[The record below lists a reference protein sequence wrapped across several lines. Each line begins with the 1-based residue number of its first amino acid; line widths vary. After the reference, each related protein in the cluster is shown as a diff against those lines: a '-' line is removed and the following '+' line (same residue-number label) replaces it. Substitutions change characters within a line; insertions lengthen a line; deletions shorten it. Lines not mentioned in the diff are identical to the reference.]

1 MPLAW
6 NPELTLMNYLKISAM
21 KRITRNL
28 IIAASFITSFVL
40 SGCTEEKP
48 AALPESD
55 EEVTW
60 RITASLDDSEP
71 ATRLDYFESG
81 KALKAY
87 WSSEDQIVAN
97 AQPSSSYYVYTFSL
111 KEGEGTSTGVF
122 ECTSSTSN
130 YLPENL
136 ITNAWTIYFPGSKI
150 RCEKDY
156 LDFSYTNQV
165 QKGNGSLEHL
175 QDYHTIRLMCTDVT
189 DEPECVFDNRFID
202 FSGDGHTESSCMKF
216 NLSGLPSIIPTEVA
230 LEYSAPAGGYSSCFY
245 LYNVI
250 NEFWG
255 STQPNYSTSNKISIR
270 LEDFEPCS
278 EATVY
283 MMMSNRPVYLQAGGT
298 LTIHV
303 KSKEGKLY
311 SCSKTLKSDTILEGG
326 RLHKISGSSWTESV
340 VENIDGFD
348 NPEEGIVV
356 LQEAT
361 KGDGTDIIIM
371 GDGFDKTHFGS
382 AGDYDEIM
390 RKAYSDFFS
399 VEPYTSLKEYFNVYY
414 INAVSSEDH
423 DAEPLLNGA
432 TQGDASTIFSTQFT
446 PNTTSITGDDNATR
460 TYAAQAIRKKGGK
473 NGSECTDEDE
483 ISSRVNS
490 SLIMVMVNVKCHAG
504 TCSISYNFA
513 TDYCAVSSVAYTALS
528 TSEEMRRWTL
538 IHEAGGHGF
547 GKLSDEYGDNF
558 ITSFSTTE
566 WNYLIKQHNG
576 GIYRNINEHW
586 TADEKADGWTNDF
599 RDTYTD
605 ESNVY
610 WSDLLDASYGY
621 RTSEGLGIYRGGNTY
636 SNLFCRPTNNSVM
649 RNQFDTDGHYFN
661 AISRWAIWYR
671 LMRLT
676 NSIDAQ
682 SFKESLNDFIAFDK
696 KLTIEKNSAL
706 TKSCDTEGLLPLAT
720 PVLIYEE

>member
-1 MPLAW
+1 
-6 NPELTLMNYLKISAM
+6 M

-48 AALPESD
+48 AALPESN

-60 RITASLDDSEP
+60 RITASLEDSEP

-122 ECTSSTSN
+122 ECTSKTSD

-175 QDYHTIRLMCTDVT
+175 QDYHTIRLMCTDGT
-189 DEPECVFDNRFID
+189 DATECVFDNAFID

-216 NLSGLPSIIPTEVA
+216 NLSGLPSITPTEVA

-311 SCSKTLKSDTILEGG
+311 SCSKTLKSGAILEGG

-382 AGDYDEIM
+382 AGNYDEIM
-390 RKAYSDFFS
+390 RKAYNDFFS

-414 INAVSSEDH
+414 INAVSAEDH
-423 DAEPLLNGA
+423 DAKPLLNGA

-528 TSEEMRRWTL
+528 TSDEMRRWTL

-558 ITSFSTTE
+558 ITRFSTTE
-566 WNYLIKQHNG
+566 WDYLIRQHNS

-586 TADEKADGWTNDF
+586 TADEKADGWNNDF

-676 NSIDAQ
+676 NSTTAQ
-682 SFKESLNDFIAFDK
+682 SFKESLDDFIAFDK

-706 TKSCDTEGLLPLAT
+706 TKSCDAEGLLPLAT

>member
-1 MPLAW
+1 
-6 NPELTLMNYLKISAM
+6 M

-40 SGCTEEKP
+40 SGCTEERP

-97 AQPSSSYYVYTFSL
+97 AQPSSSYCVYTFSL
-111 KEGEGTSTGVF
+111 IEGEGTSTGVF
-122 ECTSSTSN
+122 ECTSRT
-130 YLPENL
+130 YDYPPENL

-175 QDYHTIRLMCTDVT
+175 QDYHTIRLMCTDGT
-189 DEPECVFDNRFID
+189 DATECVFDNAFID

-216 NLSGLPSIIPTEVA
+216 NLSGLPSITPTEVA

-311 SCSKTLKSDTILEGG
+311 SCSKTLKSDAILEGG

-390 RKAYSDFFS
+390 RKAYNDFFS

-423 DAEPLLNGA
+423 DAKPLQNGA

-490 SLIMVMVNVKCHAG
+490 SLIMVMVNVECHAG

-558 ITSFSTTE
+558 ITRFSTTE
-566 WNYLIKQHNG
+566 WDYLIRQHNS

-586 TADEKADGWTNDF
+586 TADEKKDGWDNDF

-621 RTSEGLGIYRGGNTY
+621 TDSEGLGIYRGGNTY
-636 SNLFCRPTNNSVM
+636 SNLFCRPTENSVM
-649 RNQFDTDGHYFN
+649 RNQFVTDGHYFN

-676 NSIDAQ
+676 NSTTAQ
-682 SFKESLNDFIAFDK
+682 SFKESLDDFIAFDN

>member
-1 MPLAW
+1 
-6 NPELTLMNYLKISAM
+6 M

-28 IIAASFITSFVL
+28 IIAAYFIASLVL
-40 SGCTEEKP
+40 SGCIEEKP
-48 AALPESD
+48 AALPESN

-71 ATRLDYFESG
+71 DTRLDYFESG

-122 ECTSSTSN
+122 ECTSRT
-130 YLPENL
+130 YDYPPEYL

-216 NLSGLPSIIPTEVA
+216 NLSGLPSITPTEVA

-311 SCSKTLKSDTILEGG
+311 SCSKTLKSDAILEGG

-382 AGDYDEIM
+382 AGDYDKIM
-390 RKAYSDFFS
+390 RKAYNDFFS

-432 TQGDASTIFSTQFT
+432 TQGDASTIFGTQFT

-528 TSEEMRRWTL
+528 TKEEMRRWTL

-547 GKLSDEYGDNF
+547 GKLSDEYGDNR
-558 ITSFSTTE
+558 ITSFSTIE
-566 WNYLIKQHNG
+566 WDYLIRQHNS

-586 TADEKADGWTNDF
+586 TADEKKDGWDNDF

-621 RTSEGLGIYRGGNTY
+621 TTSEGLGIYRGGKTY

-649 RNQFDTDGHYFN
+649 RNQFATDGHYFN

-676 NSIDAQ
+676 NSTTAQ
-682 SFKESLNDFIAFDK
+682 SFKESLDDFIAFDN

>member
-1 MPLAW
+1 
-6 NPELTLMNYLKISAM
+6 M

-48 AALPESD
+48 AALPESN

-60 RITASLDDSEP
+60 RITASLEDSEP

-122 ECTSSTSN
+122 ECTSRTSD

-175 QDYHTIRLMCTDVT
+175 QDYHTIRLMCTDGT
-189 DEPECVFDNRFID
+189 DATECVFDNAFID

-216 NLSGLPSIIPTEVA
+216 NLSGLPSITPTEVA

-382 AGDYDEIM
+382 AGDYDKIM
-390 RKAYSDFFS
+390 RKAYNDFFS

-423 DAEPLLNGA
+423 DAVPSQSLNGA
-432 TQGDASTIFSTQFT
+432 TQGDASTIFNTQFT

-528 TSEEMRRWTL
+528 ISEEKRRWTL

-547 GKLSDEYGDNF
+547 GKLSDEYGDNR
-558 ITSFSTTE
+558 ITSFSTIE
-566 WNYLIKQHNG
+566 WDYLIRQHNS

-586 TADEKADGWTNDF
+586 TADEKKDGWDNDF

-621 RTSEGLGIYRGGNTY
+621 TTSEGLGIYRGGKTY
-636 SNLFCRPTNNSVM
+636 SNLFCRPTENSVM

-676 NSIDAQ
+676 NSTTAQ

>member
-1 MPLAW
+1 
-6 NPELTLMNYLKISAM
+6 M

-40 SGCTEEKP
+40 SGCTDERP

-97 AQPSSSYYVYTFSL
+97 AQPSSSYCVYTFSL
-111 KEGEGTSTGVF
+111 IEGEGTSTGVF
-122 ECTSSTSN
+122 ECTSRT
-130 YLPENL
+130 YDYPPENL

-175 QDYHTIRLMCTDVT
+175 QDYHTIRLMCTDGT
-189 DEPECVFDNRFID
+189 DATECVFDNAFIN

-216 NLSGLPSIIPTEVA
+216 NLSGLPSITPTEVA

-311 SCSKTLKSDTILEGG
+311 SCSKTLKSDAILEGG

-382 AGDYDEIM
+382 AGDYDKIM
-390 RKAYSDFFS
+390 RKAYNDFFS

-432 TQGDASTIFSTQFT
+432 NQGDASTIFSTQFT

-490 SLIMVMVNVKCHAG
+490 SLIMVMVNVECHAG

-528 TSEEMRRWTL
+528 TSDEMRRWTL

-547 GKLSDEYGDNF
+547 GKLSDEYGDNR
-558 ITSFSTTE
+558 ITSFSTIE
-566 WNYLIKQHNG
+566 WDYLIRQHNS

-586 TADEKADGWTNDF
+586 TADEKADGWDNDF

-621 RTSEGLGIYRGGNTY
+621 TTSEGLGIYRGGKTY

-649 RNQFDTDGHYFN
+649 RNQFDPDGHYFN

-676 NSIDAQ
+676 NSTTVQ
-682 SFKESLNDFIAFDK
+682 SFKESLDDFIAFDN

>member
-1 MPLAW
+1 
-6 NPELTLMNYLKISAM
+6 M

-60 RITASLDDSEP
+60 RITASLEDSEP

-97 AQPSSSYYVYTFSL
+97 AQPSSSHYVYTFSL

-122 ECTSSTSN
+122 ECTSRTSN

-175 QDYHTIRLMCTDVT
+175 QDYHTIRLMCTDGT
-189 DEPECVFDNRFID
+189 DATECVFDNAFID

-216 NLSGLPSIIPTEVA
+216 NLSGLPSITPTEVA

-311 SCSKTLKSDTILEGG
+311 SCSKTLKSDAILEGG

-371 GDGFDKTHFGS
+371 GDGFSKSHFGQN
-382 AGDYDEIM
+382 GNYDKVM
-390 RKAYSDFFS
+390 RKAYADFFS

-423 DAEPLLNGA
+423 DAEPLQNGA
-432 TQGDASTIFSTQFT
+432 IQRDASTIFNTQFT
-446 PNTTSITGDDNATR
+446 PHTTSITGDDNATR

-528 TSEEMRRWTL
+528 TSDEMRRWTL

-558 ITSFSTTE
+558 INSFSTTE
-566 WNYLIKQHNG
+566 WDYLIKQHNS

-586 TADEKADGWTNDF
+586 TADEKKDGWDNDF

-621 RTSEGLGIYRGGNTY
+621 TDSEGLGIYRGGKTY
-636 SNLFCRPTNNSVM
+636 SNLFCRPTENSVM
-649 RNQFDTDGHYFN
+649 RNQFVTDGHYFN

-676 NSIDAQ
+676 NSTDAQ
-682 SFKESLNDFIAFDK
+682 SFKASLNDFIAFDK

>member
-1 MPLAW
+1 
-6 NPELTLMNYLKISAM
+6 M

-28 IIAASFITSFVL
+28 IIAASWITSFVL
-40 SGCTEEKP
+40 SGCTEERP
-48 AALPESD
+48 AALPESN

-81 KALKAY
+81 KALKTY

-122 ECTSSTSN
+122 ECTSST
-130 YLPENL
+130 YDYPPENL
-136 ITNAWTIYFPGSKI
+136 ITKAWTIYFPGSKI

-175 QDYHTIRLMCTDVT
+175 QDYHTIRLMCTDGT
-189 DEPECVFDNRFID
+189 DATECVFDNAFID

-216 NLSGLPSIIPTEVA
+216 NLSGLPSITPTEVA

-311 SCSKTLKSDTILEGG
+311 SCSKTLKSDAILEGG

-382 AGDYDEIM
+382 AGDYDKIM
-390 RKAYSDFFS
+390 RKAYNDFFS

-423 DAEPLLNGA
+423 DAKPLQNGA

-504 TCSISYNFA
+504 TCNISYNFA
-513 TDYCAVSSVAYTALS
+513 TDYCAASSVAYTALS
-528 TSEEMRRWTL
+528 TSDEMRRWTL

-558 ITSFSTTE
+558 ITRFNITE
-566 WNYLIKQHNG
+566 WDYLIKLHDNAG
-576 GIYRNINEHW
+576 LYRNVNEHW
-586 TADEKADGWTNDF
+586 TADEKADGWDDDF
-599 RDTYTD
+599 RYTYTD

-621 RTSEGLGIYRGGNTY
+621 TTSEGLGIYRGGNTY

-676 NSIDAQ
+676 NSTTAQ
-682 SFKESLNDFIAFDK
+682 SFKESLDDFIAFDNN
-696 KLTIEKNSAL
+696 LTIEKNSAL

>member
-1 MPLAW
+1 
-6 NPELTLMNYLKISAM
+6 M

-28 IIAASFITSFVL
+28 IIAAYFITSLVL
-40 SGCTEEKP
+40 SGCIEEKP

-60 RITASLDDSEP
+60 RITASLEDSEP

-122 ECTSSTSN
+122 ECTSKTSN

-175 QDYHTIRLMCTDVT
+175 QDYHTIRLMCTDGT
-189 DEPECVFDNRFID
+189 DATECVFDNAFID

-216 NLSGLPSIIPTEVA
+216 NLSGLPSITPTEVA

-311 SCSKTLKSDTILEGG
+311 SCSKTLKSGTILEGG

-390 RKAYSDFFS
+390 RKAYNDFFS

-432 TQGDASTIFSTQFT
+432 IQGDASTIFNTQFT

-490 SLIMVMVNVKCHAG
+490 SLIMVMVNVNCHAG

-566 WNYLIKQHNG
+566 WNNLIKLHDNAG
-576 GIYRNINEHW
+576 LYRNVNEHW
-586 TADEKADGWTNDF
+586 TADEKADGWDNDF

-621 RTSEGLGIYRGGNTY
+621 TTSEGLGIYRGGNTY

-676 NSIDAQ
+676 NSTTAQ

>member
-1 MPLAW
+1 
-6 NPELTLMNYLKISAM
+6 M

-28 IIAASFITSFVL
+28 IIAASFITSLVL

-48 AALPESD
+48 AALPESN

-71 ATRLDYFESG
+71 DTRLDYFESG

-122 ECTSSTSN
+122 ECTSRTSD

-175 QDYHTIRLMCTDVT
+175 QDYHTIRLMCTDGT
-189 DEPECVFDNRFID
+189 NATECVFDNAFID

-216 NLSGLPSIIPTEVA
+216 NLSGLPSITPTEVA

-311 SCSKTLKSDTILEGG
+311 SCSKTLKSDAILEGG

-382 AGDYDEIM
+382 AGDYDQIM
-390 RKAYSDFFS
+390 RKAYNDFFS

-423 DAEPLLNGA
+423 DAEPLQNGA

-490 SLIMVMVNVKCHAG
+490 SLIMVMVNVECHAG

-558 ITSFSTTE
+558 ITRFSTTE
-566 WNYLIKQHNG
+566 WDYLIKQHNG

-586 TADEKADGWTNDF
+586 TADEKKDGWDNDF

-621 RTSEGLGIYRGGNTY
+621 TTSEGLGIYRGGKTY

-649 RNQFDTDGHYFN
+649 RNQFETDGHYFN

-676 NSIDAQ
+676 NSTDAQ
-682 SFKESLNDFIAFDK
+682 SFKESLDDFIAFDN

>member
-1 MPLAW
+1 
-6 NPELTLMNYLKISAM
+6 M

-28 IIAASFITSFVL
+28 IIAAYFITSLVL
-40 SGCTEEKP
+40 SGCIEEKP
-48 AALPESD
+48 AALPESN

-71 ATRLDYFESG
+71 DTRLDYFESG

-97 AQPSSSYYVYTFSL
+97 AQPSSSYCVYTFSL
-111 KEGEGTSTGVF
+111 IEGEGTSTGVF
-122 ECTSSTSN
+122 ECTSRT
-130 YLPENL
+130 YDYPPEYL

-202 FSGDGHTESSCMKF
+202 FSGDRHTESSCMKF
-216 NLSGLPSIIPTEVA
+216 NLSGLPSITPTEVA

-311 SCSKTLKSDTILEGG
+311 SCSKTLKSDAILEGG

-382 AGDYDEIM
+382 AGDYDKIM
-390 RKAYSDFFS
+390 RKAYNDFFS

-414 INAVSSEDH
+414 INAVSAEDH
-423 DAEPLLNGA
+423 DAETSLNGEPLLNGA
-432 TQGDASTIFSTQFT
+432 IQGDASTIFSTQFT

-528 TSEEMRRWTL
+528 RSEEMRRWTL

-547 GKLSDEYGDNF
+547 GKLSDEYGDSSISSSNSNAV
-558 ITSFSTTE
+558 IINN
-566 WNYLIKQHNG
+566 WDYLIKQHNSG
-576 GIYRNINEHW
+576 LYRNINEHW
-586 TADEKADGWTNDF
+586 TADEEAEGWSAL
-599 RDTYTD
+599 RETYTD
-605 ESNVY
+605 KSNVY

-621 RTSEGLGIYRGGNTY
+621 TTSEGLGIYRGGNTY
-636 SNLFCRPTNNSVM
+636 SNLFCRPTENSVM
-649 RNQFDTDGHYFN
+649 RDQFETDGHYFN

-676 NSIDAQ
+676 NSTTAQ

>member
-1 MPLAW
+1 
-6 NPELTLMNYLKISAM
+6 M

-28 IIAASFITSFVL
+28 IIAAYFITSLVL
-40 SGCTEEKP
+40 SGCIEEKP
-48 AALPESD
+48 AALPESN

-71 ATRLDYFESG
+71 DTRLDYFESG

-97 AQPSSSYYVYTFSL
+97 AQPSSSYCVYTFSL
-111 KEGEGTSTGVF
+111 IEGEGTSTGVF
-122 ECTSSTSN
+122 ECTSRT
-130 YLPENL
+130 YDYPPEYL

-175 QDYHTIRLMCTDVT
+175 QDYHTIRLMCTDGT
-189 DEPECVFDNRFID
+189 DATECVFDNAFID

-216 NLSGLPSIIPTEVA
+216 NLSGLPSITPTEVA

-311 SCSKTLKSDTILEGG
+311 SCSKTLKSDAILEGG

-390 RKAYSDFFS
+390 RKAYNDFFS

-414 INAVSSEDH
+414 INAVSAEDH
-423 DAEPLLNGA
+423 DAKPLLNGA
-432 TQGDASTIFSTQFT
+432 TQGDASTIFNTQFT

-528 TSEEMRRWTL
+528 TSDEMRRWTL

-558 ITSFSTTE
+558 ITRFSTTE
-566 WNYLIKQHNG
+566 WDYLIRQHNS

-586 TADEKADGWTNDF
+586 TADEKADGWNNDF

-621 RTSEGLGIYRGGNTY
+621 TTSEGLGIYRGGNTY
-636 SNLFCRPTNNSVM
+636 SNLFCRPTENSVM
-649 RNQFDTDGHYFN
+649 RDQFETDGHYFN

-676 NSIDAQ
+676 NSTTAQ

>member
-1 MPLAW
+1 
-6 NPELTLMNYLKISAM
+6 M

-122 ECTSSTSN
+122 ECTSRTSD

-175 QDYHTIRLMCTDVT
+175 QDYHTIRLMCTDGT
-189 DEPECVFDNRFID
+189 DATECVFDNAFID

-216 NLSGLPSIIPTEVA
+216 NLSGLPSITPTEVA

-311 SCSKTLKSDTILEGG
+311 SCSKTLKSDAILEGG

-382 AGDYDEIM
+382 AGDYDKIM
-390 RKAYSDFFS
+390 RKAYNDFFS

-423 DAEPLLNGA
+423 DAEPLDNGA
-432 TQGDASTIFSTQFT
+432 IQGDASTIFNTQFT
-446 PNTTSITGDDNATR
+446 PYTTSITGDDNATR

-566 WNYLIKQHNG
+566 WDYLIKQHNSG
-576 GIYRNINEHW
+576 LYRNINEHW
-586 TADEKADGWTNDF
+586 TADEKKDGWNNDF

-621 RTSEGLGIYRGGNTY
+621 KTSEGLGIYRGGNTY
-636 SNLFCRPTNNSVM
+636 SNLFCRPTKNSVM

-676 NSIDAQ
+676 NSTDAQ

>member
-1 MPLAW
+1 
-6 NPELTLMNYLKISAM
+6 M

-71 ATRLDYFESG
+71 DTRLDYFESG

-122 ECTSSTSN
+122 ECTSKTSN

-175 QDYHTIRLMCTDVT
+175 QDYHTIRLMCTDGT
-189 DEPECVFDNRFID
+189 DATECVFDNAFID

-216 NLSGLPSIIPTEVA
+216 NLSGLPSITPTEVA

-270 LEDFEPCS
+270 LEDFESCS

-311 SCSKTLKSDTILEGG
+311 SCSKTLKSDAILEGG

-382 AGDYDEIM
+382 AGDYDKIM
-390 RKAYSDFFS
+390 RKAYIDFFS
-399 VEPYTSLKEYFNVYY
+399 VEPYTSLKDYFNVYY

-423 DAEPLLNGA
+423 DAKPSESLNGA

-446 PNTTSITGDDNATR
+446 KNTTSITGDDNATR

-547 GKLSDEYGDNF
+547 GKLSDEYGDNR
-558 ITSFSTTE
+558 ITSFSTIE
-566 WNYLIKQHNG
+566 WDYLIRQHNS

-586 TADEKADGWTNDF
+586 TADEKADGWKDDF

-621 RTSEGLGIYRGGNTY
+621 TDSEGLGIYRGGKTY

-649 RNQFDTDGHYFN
+649 RNQFVTDGHYFN

-676 NSIDAQ
+676 NSTTAQ
-682 SFKESLNDFIAFDK
+682 SFKESLDDFIAFDN

-706 TKSCDTEGLLPLAT
+706 TKSCDAEGLLPLAT

>member
-1 MPLAW
+1 
-6 NPELTLMNYLKISAM
+6 M

-28 IIAASFITSFVL
+28 IIAAYFITSLVL
-40 SGCTEEKP
+40 SGCIEEKP
-48 AALPESD
+48 AALPESN

-71 ATRLDYFESG
+71 DTRLDYFESG

-97 AQPSSSYYVYTFSL
+97 AQPSSSYCVYTFSL
-111 KEGEGTSTGVF
+111 IEGEGTSTGVF
-122 ECTSSTSN
+122 ECTSRT
-130 YLPENL
+130 YDYPPEYL

-216 NLSGLPSIIPTEVA
+216 NLSGLPSITPTEVA

-311 SCSKTLKSDTILEGG
+311 SCSKTLKSGAILEGG

-390 RKAYSDFFS
+390 RKAYNDFFS

-414 INAVSSEDH
+414 INAVSAEDH
-423 DAEPLLNGA
+423 DAKPLLNGA
-432 TQGDASTIFSTQFT
+432 TQGDASTIFNTQFT

-538 IHEAGGHGF
+538 IHEPAV
-547 GKLSDEYGDNF
+547 
-558 ITSFSTTE
+558 
-566 WNYLIKQHNG
+566 
-576 GIYRNINEHW
+576 
-586 TADEKADGWTNDF
+586 
-599 RDTYTD
+599 TD
-605 ESNVY
+605 SANC
-610 WSDLLDASYGY
+610 LM
-621 RTSEGLGIYRGGNTY
+621 NTV
-636 SNLFCRPTNNSVM
+636 T
-649 RNQFDTDGHYFN
+649 
-661 AISRWAIWYR
+661 IS
-671 LMRLT
+671 
-676 NSIDAQ
+676 
-682 SFKESLNDFIAFDK
+682 SLV
-696 KLTIEKNSAL
+696 SA
-706 TKSCDTEGLLPLAT
+706 P
-720 PVLIYEE
+720 

>member
-1 MPLAW
+1 
-6 NPELTLMNYLKISAM
+6 M

-87 WSSEDQIVAN
+87 WSEGDALTAN
-97 AQPSSSYYVYTFSL
+97 PLPDGKGNAYTFTL
-111 KEGEGTSTGVF
+111 AEGAGTATGIF
-122 ECTSSTSN
+122 ECKSIPN
-130 YLPENL
+130 GYLPENYG
-136 ITNAWTIYFPGSKI
+136 TNAWTVYYPGNLIKDDADYFA
-150 RCEKDY
+150 
-156 LDFSYTNQV
+156 FSYSGQTQT
-165 QKGNGSLEHL
+165 GNGNLDHLE
-175 QDYHTIRLMCTDVT
+175 DYHTILLRCTDGSEASST
-189 DEPECVFDNRFID
+189 GFSTAFID
-202 FSGDGHTESSCMKF
+202 FTRDDIDESSCMKF
-216 NLSGLPSIIPTEVA
+216 NLSGLPQITPTEVS
-230 LEYSAPAGGYSSCFY
+230 LEYSAPAGATSSCFH
-245 LYNVI
+245 LYNHTKY
-250 NEFWG
+250 WYAG
-255 STQPNYSTSNKISIR
+255 SPNSSTSNKISIR

-283 MMMSNRPVYLQAGGT
+283 MMMSNQPVNLQAGGT
-298 LTIHV
+298 LTIQV

-311 SCSKTLKSDTILEGG
+311 SCSKTLKSGAILEGG

-340 VENIDGFD
+340 AENIDGFD

-432 TQGDASTIFSTQFT
+432 TQGDASTIFNTQFT

-528 TSEEMRRWTL
+528 TSEEKRRWTL

-547 GKLSDEYGDNF
+547 GKLSDEYGDSSISSSNSNAV
-558 ITSFSTTE
+558 IINN
-566 WNYLIKQHNG
+566 WDYLIKQHNSG
-576 GIYRNINEHW
+576 LYRNINEHW
-586 TADEKADGWTNDF
+586 TADEEAEGWSAL
-599 RDTYTD
+599 RETYTD
-605 ESNVY
+605 KSNVY

-621 RTSEGLGIYRGGNTY
+621 TTSEGLGIYRGGNTY

-649 RNQFDTDGHYFN
+649 RDQFETDGHYFN

-676 NSIDAQ
+676 NSTTAQ
-682 SFKESLNDFIAFDK
+682 SFKESLDDFIAFDN

>member
-1 MPLAW
+1 
-6 NPELTLMNYLKISAM
+6 M

-48 AALPESD
+48 AALPESN

-71 ATRLDYFESG
+71 DTRLDYFESG

-122 ECTSSTSN
+122 ECTSRTSD

-136 ITNAWTIYFPGSKI
+136 ITNAWTIYFPGPKI

-175 QDYHTIRLMCTDVT
+175 QDYHTIRLMCTDGT
-189 DEPECVFDNRFID
+189 DATECVFDNAFID

-216 NLSGLPSIIPTEVA
+216 NLSGLPSITPTEVA

-382 AGDYDEIM
+382 AGDYDKIM
-390 RKAYSDFFS
+390 RKAYNDFFS

-423 DAEPLLNGA
+423 DAVPSQSLNGA
-432 TQGDASTIFSTQFT
+432 TQGDASTIFNTQFT

-528 TSEEMRRWTL
+528 ISEEKRRWTL

-558 ITSFSTTE
+558 INSFSTTE
-566 WNYLIKQHNG
+566 WDYLIKQHNS

-586 TADEKADGWTNDF
+586 TADEKADGWNNDF

-621 RTSEGLGIYRGGNTY
+621 TTSEGLGIYRGGKTY
-636 SNLFCRPTNNSVM
+636 SNLFCRPTENSVM

-676 NSIDAQ
+676 NSTTAQ

-706 TKSCDTEGLLPLAT
+706 TKSCDAEGLLPLAT

>member
-1 MPLAW
+1 
-6 NPELTLMNYLKISAM
+6 M

-48 AALPESD
+48 AALPESN

-81 KALKAY
+81 KALKTY

-122 ECTSSTSN
+122 ECTSRTSD

-136 ITNAWTIYFPGSKI
+136 ITKAWTIYFPGSKI

-175 QDYHTIRLMCTDVT
+175 QDYHTIRLMCTDGT
-189 DEPECVFDNRFID
+189 DATECVFDNAFID

-216 NLSGLPSIIPTEVA
+216 NLSGLPSITPTEVA

-311 SCSKTLKSDTILEGG
+311 SCSKTLKSGAILEGG

-382 AGDYDEIM
+382 AGDYDKIM

-423 DAEPLLNGA
+423 DAKPLQNGA

-490 SLIMVMVNVKCHAG
+490 SLIMVMVNVECHAG

-547 GKLSDEYGDNF
+547 GKLSDEYGDNR
-558 ITSFSTTE
+558 ITSFSTIE
-566 WNYLIKQHNG
+566 WDYLIRQHNS

-586 TADEKADGWTNDF
+586 TADEKKDGWDNDF

-621 RTSEGLGIYRGGNTY
+621 TDSEGLGIYRGGKTY

-676 NSIDAQ
+676 NSTTAQ
-682 SFKESLNDFIAFDK
+682 SFKESLDDFIAFDN

-706 TKSCDTEGLLPLAT
+706 TKSCDAEGLLPLAT

>member
-1 MPLAW
+1 
-6 NPELTLMNYLKISAM
+6 M

-28 IIAASFITSFVL
+28 IIAAYFITSLVL

-60 RITASLDDSEP
+60 RITASLEDSEP

-122 ECTSSTSN
+122 ECTSRTSD

-175 QDYHTIRLMCTDVT
+175 QDYHTIRLMCTDGT
-189 DEPECVFDNRFID
+189 DATECVFDNAFID

-216 NLSGLPSIIPTEVA
+216 NLSGLPSITPTEVA

-311 SCSKTLKSDTILEGG
+311 SCRKTLKSDAILEGG

-371 GDGFDKTHFGS
+371 GDGFSKSHFGQN
-382 AGDYDEIM
+382 GNYDKVM
-390 RKAYSDFFS
+390 RKAYADFFS
-399 VEPYTSLKEYFNVYY
+399 VEPYASLKEYFNVYY

-423 DAEPLLNGA
+423 DAEPLQNGA
-432 TQGDASTIFSTQFT
+432 NQGDASTIFNTQFT
-446 PNTTSITGDDNATR
+446 PHTTSITGDDNATR

-490 SLIMVMVNVKCHAG
+490 SLIMVMVNVECHAG

-528 TSEEMRRWTL
+528 TSDEMRRWTL

-566 WNYLIKQHNG
+566 WDYLIKQHNS

-586 TADEKADGWTNDF
+586 TADEKADGWNNDF

-621 RTSEGLGIYRGGNTY
+621 TTSEGLGIYRGGKTY
-636 SNLFCRPTNNSVM
+636 SNLFCRPTENSVM

-676 NSIDAQ
+676 NSTDAQ

>member
-1 MPLAW
+1 
-6 NPELTLMNYLKISAM
+6 M

-28 IIAASFITSFVL
+28 IIAAYFITSLVL
-40 SGCTEEKP
+40 SGCIEEKP
-48 AALPESD
+48 AALPESN

-71 ATRLDYFESG
+71 DTRLDYFESG

-97 AQPSSSYYVYTFSL
+97 AQPSSSYCVYTFSL
-111 KEGEGTSTGVF
+111 IEGEGTSTGVF
-122 ECTSSTSN
+122 ECTSRT
-130 YLPENL
+130 YDYPPEYL

-216 NLSGLPSIIPTEVA
+216 NLSGLPSITPTEVA

-311 SCSKTLKSDTILEGG
+311 SCSKTLKSGAILEGG

-382 AGDYDEIM
+382 AGDYDKIM
-390 RKAYSDFFS
+390 RKAYNDFFS

-423 DAEPLLNGA
+423 DAVPSQSLNGA
-432 TQGDASTIFSTQFT
+432 TQGDASTIFNTQFT

-528 TSEEMRRWTL
+528 RSEEMRRWTL

-558 ITSFSTTE
+558 INSFSTTE
-566 WNYLIKQHNG
+566 WDYLIKQHNS

-586 TADEKADGWTNDF
+586 TADEKADGWNNDF

-621 RTSEGLGIYRGGNTY
+621 TTSEGLGIYRGGKTY
-636 SNLFCRPTNNSVM
+636 SNLFCRPTENSVM

-676 NSIDAQ
+676 NSTTAQ
-682 SFKESLNDFIAFDK
+682 SFKESLDDFIAFDK

>member
-1 MPLAW
+1 
-6 NPELTLMNYLKISAM
+6 M

-48 AALPESD
+48 AALPESN

-60 RITASLDDSEP
+60 RITASLEDSEP

-87 WSSEDQIVAN
+87 WSSEDQIAAN
-97 AQPSSSYYVYTFSL
+97 GKPSTFDYVYVFDL
-111 KEGEGTSTGVF
+111 IEGANTSTGVF
-122 ECTSSTSN
+122 QCTASTTGKIPQLLKTPS
-130 YLPENL
+130 
-136 ITNAWTIYFPGSKI
+136 WTLYYPGSKI
-150 RCEKDY
+150 RCESEY
-156 LDFSYTNQV
+156 LNFSYAGQV
-165 QKGNGSLEHL
+165 QKGNGNMDHL
-175 QDYHTIRLMCTDVT
+175 DDYHTIRIICTDQSEESST
-189 DEPECVFDNRFID
+189 IFQDAFID
-202 FSGDGHTESSCMKF
+202 FSGNDNDESSCMKF
-216 NLSGLPSIIPTEVA
+216 NLSNLPSITPTEVS
-230 LEYSAPAGGYSSCFY
+230 LKYSAPEGEDDSACFY
-245 LYNVI
+245 QYNVL
-250 NEFWG
+250 ERSWG
-255 STQPNYSTSNKISIR
+255 GIQSNLSTSNKISIR

-283 MMMSNRPVYLQAGGT
+283 MMMSNRKVDLKAGGT
-298 LTIHV
+298 LTILV

-311 SCSKTLKSDTILEGG
+311 SCSKTLKSDATLEGG

-340 VENIDGFD
+340 AENIDGFD

-414 INAVSSEDH
+414 INAVSAEDH
-423 DAEPLLNGA
+423 DAETSLNGEPLLNGA
-432 TQGDASTIFSTQFT
+432 IQGDASTIFSTQFT

-528 TSEEMRRWTL
+528 RSEEMRRWTL

-547 GKLSDEYGDNF
+547 GKLSDEYGDSSISSSNSNAV
-558 ITSFSTTE
+558 IINN
-566 WNYLIKQHNG
+566 WDYLIKQHNSG
-576 GIYRNINEHW
+576 LYRNINEHW
-586 TADEKADGWTNDF
+586 TADEEAEGWSAL
-599 RDTYTD
+599 RETYTD
-605 ESNVY
+605 KSNVY

-621 RTSEGLGIYRGGNTY
+621 TTSEGLGIYRGGNTY

-649 RNQFDTDGHYFN
+649 RNQFETDGHYFN

-676 NSIDAQ
+676 NSTDAQ

>member
-1 MPLAW
+1 
-6 NPELTLMNYLKISAM
+6 M

-28 IIAASFITSFVL
+28 IIAAYFITSLVL
-40 SGCTEEKP
+40 SGCIEEKP
-48 AALPESD
+48 AALPESN

-71 ATRLDYFESG
+71 DTRLDYFESG

-97 AQPSSSYYVYTFSL
+97 AQPSSSYCVYTFSL
-111 KEGEGTSTGVF
+111 IEGEGTSTGVF
-122 ECTSSTSN
+122 ECTSRT
-130 YLPENL
+130 YDYPPEYL

-202 FSGDGHTESSCMKF
+202 FSGDRHTESSCMKF
-216 NLSGLPSIIPTEVA
+216 NLSGLPSITPTEVA

-311 SCSKTLKSDTILEGG
+311 SCSKTLKSDAILEGG

-414 INAVSSEDH
+414 INAVSAEDH
-423 DAEPLLNGA
+423 DAETSLNGEPLLNGA
-432 TQGDASTIFSTQFT
+432 IQGDASTIFSTQFT

-528 TSEEMRRWTL
+528 RSEEMRRWTL

-547 GKLSDEYGDNF
+547 GKLSDEYGDSSISSSNSNAV
-558 ITSFSTTE
+558 IINN
-566 WNYLIKQHNG
+566 WDYLIKQHNSG
-576 GIYRNINEHW
+576 LYRNINEHW
-586 TADEKADGWTNDF
+586 TADEEAEGWSAL
-599 RDTYTD
+599 RETYTD
-605 ESNVY
+605 KSNVY
-610 WSDLLDASYGY
+610 WSDLLDASYDY
-621 RTSEGLGIYRGGNTY
+621 TTSEGLGIYRGGNTY
-636 SNLFCRPTNNSVM
+636 SNLFCRPTENSVM
-649 RNQFDTDGHYFN
+649 RDQFETDGHYFN

-676 NSIDAQ
+676 NSTTAQ

>member
-1 MPLAW
+1 
-6 NPELTLMNYLKISAM
+6 M

-48 AALPESD
+48 AALPESN

-71 ATRLDYFESG
+71 DTRLDYFESG

-122 ECTSSTSN
+122 ECTSRTSD

-175 QDYHTIRLMCTDVT
+175 QDYHTIRLMCTDGT
-189 DEPECVFDNRFID
+189 DATECVFDNAFID

-216 NLSGLPSIIPTEVA
+216 NLSGLPSITPTEVA

-311 SCSKTLKSDTILEGG
+311 SCSKTLKSDAILEGG

-371 GDGFDKTHFGS
+371 GDGFSKSHFGQN
-382 AGDYDEIM
+382 GNYDKVM
-390 RKAYSDFFS
+390 RKAYADFFS
-399 VEPYTSLKEYFNVYY
+399 VEPYASLKEYFNVYY

-432 TQGDASTIFSTQFT
+432 TQGDASTIFNTQFT

-460 TYAAQAIRKKGGK
+460 TYSAQAIRKKGGK

-547 GKLSDEYGDNF
+547 GKLSDEYGDNL
-558 ITSFSTTE
+558 ITSFSTIE
-566 WNYLIKQHNG
+566 WDYLIRQHNS

-586 TADEKADGWTNDF
+586 TADEKADGWEDDF

-621 RTSEGLGIYRGGNTY
+621 TTSEGLGIYRGGNTY
-636 SNLFCRPTNNSVM
+636 SNLFCRPTKNSVM

-676 NSIDAQ
+676 NSTTAQ
-682 SFKESLNDFIAFDK
+682 SFKESLNDFIAFDN

>member
-1 MPLAW
+1 
-6 NPELTLMNYLKISAM
+6 M

-48 AALPESD
+48 AALPESN

-71 ATRLDYFESG
+71 DTRLDYFESG

-122 ECTSSTSN
+122 ECTSRTSD

-175 QDYHTIRLMCTDVT
+175 QDYHTIRLMCTDGT
-189 DEPECVFDNRFID
+189 DATECVFDNAFID

-216 NLSGLPSIIPTEVA
+216 NLSGLPSITPTEVA

-311 SCSKTLKSDTILEGG
+311 SCSKTLKSDAILEGG

-348 NPEEGIVV
+348 NPEEGIIV

-371 GDGFDKTHFGS
+371 GDGFSKSHFGQN
-382 AGDYDEIM
+382 GNYDKVM
-390 RKAYSDFFS
+390 RKAYADFFS
-399 VEPYTSLKEYFNVYY
+399 VEPYASLKEYFNVYY

-423 DAEPLLNGA
+423 DAKPLQNGA
-432 TQGDASTIFSTQFT
+432 TQGDASTIFNTQFT

-490 SLIMVMVNVKCHAG
+490 SLIMVMVNVECHAG

-528 TSEEMRRWTL
+528 TSDEMRRWTL

-558 ITSFSTTE
+558 ITRFSTTE
-566 WNYLIKQHNG
+566 WDYLIKQHNS

-586 TADEKADGWTNDF
+586 TADEKKDGWDNDF

-610 WSDLLDASYGY
+610 WSDLLDESYGY
-621 RTSEGLGIYRGGNTY
+621 TDSEGLGIYRGGNTY

-676 NSIDAQ
+676 NSTIAQ
-682 SFKESLNDFIAFDK
+682 SFKESLDDFIAFDK

>member
-1 MPLAW
+1 
-6 NPELTLMNYLKISAM
+6 M

-28 IIAASFITSFVL
+28 IIAASFITSLVL

-122 ECTSSTSN
+122 ECTSRTSD

-175 QDYHTIRLMCTDVT
+175 QDYHTIRLMCTDGT
-189 DEPECVFDNRFID
+189 NATECVFDNAFID

-216 NLSGLPSIIPTEVA
+216 NLSGLPSITPTEVA

-311 SCSKTLKSDTILEGG
+311 SCSKTLKSDAILEGG

-382 AGDYDEIM
+382 AGDYDKIM
-390 RKAYSDFFS
+390 RKAYNDFFS

-423 DAEPLLNGA
+423 DAEPSQSLNGA

-547 GKLSDEYGDNF
+547 GKLSDEYGDNR

-566 WNYLIKQHNG
+566 WDYLIRQHNS

-586 TADEKADGWTNDF
+586 TADEKADGWNNDF

-621 RTSEGLGIYRGGNTY
+621 TDSEGLGIYRGGKTY

-676 NSIDAQ
+676 NSTDAQ

>member
-1 MPLAW
+1 
-6 NPELTLMNYLKISAM
+6 M

-71 ATRLDYFESG
+71 DTRLDYFESG

-122 ECTSSTSN
+122 ECTSKTSN

-175 QDYHTIRLMCTDVT
+175 QDYHTIRLMCIDGTDAT
-189 DEPECVFDNRFID
+189 ECVFDNAFID

-216 NLSGLPSIIPTEVA
+216 NLSGLPSITPTEVA

-311 SCSKTLKSDTILEGG
+311 SCSKTLKSGAILEGG

-382 AGDYDEIM
+382 AGDYDKIM
-390 RKAYSDFFS
+390 RKAYNDFFS

-414 INAVSSEDH
+414 INAVSAEDH
-423 DAEPLLNGA
+423 DAKPLQNGA

-490 SLIMVMVNVKCHAG
+490 SLIMVMVNVECHAG

-547 GKLSDEYGDNF
+547 GKLSDEYGDNR
-558 ITSFSTTE
+558 ITSFSTIE
-566 WNYLIKQHNG
+566 WDYLIRQHNS

-586 TADEKADGWTNDF
+586 TADEKKDGWDNDF

-621 RTSEGLGIYRGGNTY
+621 TTSEGLGIYRGGKTY
-636 SNLFCRPTNNSVM
+636 SNLFCRPTENSVM

-676 NSIDAQ
+676 NSTDAQ

>member
-1 MPLAW
+1 
-6 NPELTLMNYLKISAM
+6 M

-28 IIAASFITSFVL
+28 IIAASWITSFVL

-48 AALPESD
+48 AALPESN

-60 RITASLDDSEP
+60 RITASLEDSEP

-97 AQPSSSYYVYTFSL
+97 AQPRSSYYVYTFSL

-122 ECTSSTSN
+122 ECTSST
-130 YLPENL
+130 YDYPPENL
-136 ITNAWTIYFPGSKI
+136 ITKAWTIYFPGSKI

-175 QDYHTIRLMCTDVT
+175 QDYHTIRLMCTDGT
-189 DEPECVFDNRFID
+189 DATECVFDNAFID

-216 NLSGLPSIIPTEVA
+216 NLSGLPSITPTEVA

-311 SCSKTLKSDTILEGG
+311 SCSKTLKSDAILEGG

-382 AGDYDEIM
+382 AGDYDKIM
-390 RKAYSDFFS
+390 RKAYNDFFS

-423 DAEPLLNGA
+423 DAKPLQNGA

-504 TCSISYNFA
+504 TCNISYNFA
-513 TDYCAVSSVAYTALS
+513 TDYCAASSVAYTALS
-528 TSEEMRRWTL
+528 TSDEMRRWTL

-558 ITSFSTTE
+558 ITRFNITE
-566 WNYLIKQHNG
+566 WDYLIKLHDNAG
-576 GIYRNINEHW
+576 LYRNVNEHW
-586 TADEKADGWTNDF
+586 TADEKADGWDDDF
-599 RDTYTD
+599 RYTYTD

-621 RTSEGLGIYRGGNTY
+621 TTSEGLGIYRGGNTY

-676 NSIDAQ
+676 NSTTAQ
-682 SFKESLNDFIAFDK
+682 SFKESLDDFIAFDNN
-696 KLTIEKNSAL
+696 LTIEKNSAL

>member
-1 MPLAW
+1 
-6 NPELTLMNYLKISAM
+6 M

-28 IIAASFITSFVL
+28 IIAAYFITSLVL
-40 SGCTEEKP
+40 SGCIEEKP
-48 AALPESD
+48 AALPESN

-71 ATRLDYFESG
+71 DTRLDYFESG

-97 AQPSSSYYVYTFSL
+97 AQPSSSHYVYTFSL
-111 KEGEGTSTGVF
+111 IEGEGTSTGVF
-122 ECTSSTSN
+122 ECTSRT
-130 YLPENL
+130 YDYPPEYL

-216 NLSGLPSIIPTEVA
+216 NLSGLPSITPTEVA

-311 SCSKTLKSDTILEGG
+311 SCSKTLKSDAILEGG

-382 AGDYDEIM
+382 AGDYDKIM
-390 RKAYSDFFS
+390 RKAYNDFFS

-423 DAEPLLNGA
+423 DAKPLQNGA

-490 SLIMVMVNVKCHAG
+490 SLIMVMVNVECHAG

-528 TSEEMRRWTL
+528 TSDEMRRWTL

-558 ITSFSTTE
+558 INSFSTTE
-566 WNYLIKQHNG
+566 WDYLIRQHNS

-586 TADEKADGWTNDF
+586 TADEKKDGWDNDF

-621 RTSEGLGIYRGGNTY
+621 TDSEGLGIYRGGKTY

-676 NSIDAQ
+676 NSTTAQ
-682 SFKESLNDFIAFDK
+682 SFKESLDDFIAFDN

>member
-1 MPLAW
+1 
-6 NPELTLMNYLKISAM
+6 M

-122 ECTSSTSN
+122 ECTSRTSD

-175 QDYHTIRLMCTDVT
+175 QDYHTIRLMCTDGT
-189 DEPECVFDNRFID
+189 ECVFDNAFID

-216 NLSGLPSIIPTEVA
+216 NLSGLPSITPTEVA

-311 SCSKTLKSDTILEGG
+311 SCSKTLKSDAILEGG

-382 AGDYDEIM
+382 AGDYDKIM
-390 RKAYSDFFS
+390 RKAYNDFFS

-423 DAEPLLNGA
+423 DAEPSESLNGA

-528 TSEEMRRWTL
+528 TKEEMRRWTL

-547 GKLSDEYGDNF
+547 GKLSDEYGDNR
-558 ITSFSTTE
+558 ITSFSTIE
-566 WNYLIKQHNG
+566 WDYLIRQHNS

-586 TADEKADGWTNDF
+586 TADEKKDGWDNDF

-621 RTSEGLGIYRGGNTY
+621 TDSEGLGIYRGGKTY

-676 NSIDAQ
+676 NSTTAQ
-682 SFKESLNDFIAFDK
+682 SFKESLDDFIAFDN

>member
-1 MPLAW
+1 
-6 NPELTLMNYLKISAM
+6 M

-28 IIAASFITSFVL
+28 IIAAYFITSFVL

-60 RITASLDDSEP
+60 RITASLEDSEP

-122 ECTSSTSN
+122 ECTSSTSD

-175 QDYHTIRLMCTDVT
+175 QDYHTIRLMCIDGTDAT
-189 DEPECVFDNRFID
+189 ECVFDNAFID

-216 NLSGLPSIIPTEVA
+216 NLSGLPSITPTEVA

-311 SCSKTLKSDTILEGG
+311 SCSKTLKSGAILEGG

-382 AGDYDEIM
+382 AGDYDKIM
-390 RKAYSDFFS
+390 RKAYNDFFS

-414 INAVSSEDH
+414 INAVSAEDH
-423 DAEPLLNGA
+423 DAKPLQNGA

-490 SLIMVMVNVKCHAG
+490 SLIMVMVNVECHAG

-547 GKLSDEYGDNF
+547 GKLSDEYGDNR
-558 ITSFSTTE
+558 ITSFSTIE
-566 WNYLIKQHNG
+566 WDYLIRQHNS

-586 TADEKADGWTNDF
+586 TADEKKDGWDNDF

-621 RTSEGLGIYRGGNTY
+621 TTSEGLGIYRGGKTY

-676 NSIDAQ
+676 NSTTAQ
-682 SFKESLNDFIAFDK
+682 SFKESLDDFIAFDN

>member
-1 MPLAW
+1 
-6 NPELTLMNYLKISAM
+6 M

-60 RITASLDDSEP
+60 RITASLEDSEP

-97 AQPSSSYYVYTFSL
+97 AQPSSSYCVYTFSL
-111 KEGEGTSTGVF
+111 IEGEGTSTGVF
-122 ECTSSTSN
+122 ECTSRT
-130 YLPENL
+130 YDYPPEYL

-216 NLSGLPSIIPTEVA
+216 NLSGLPSITPTEVA

-311 SCSKTLKSDTILEGG
+311 SCSKTLKSDAILEGG

-382 AGDYDEIM
+382 AGDYDKIM
-390 RKAYSDFFS
+390 RKAYNDFFS

-414 INAVSSEDH
+414 INAVSAEDH
-423 DAEPLLNGA
+423 DAETSLNGEPLLNGA
-432 TQGDASTIFSTQFT
+432 IQGDASTIFSTQFT

-528 TSEEMRRWTL
+528 RSEEMRRWTL

-558 ITSFSTTE
+558 INSFSTTE
-566 WNYLIKQHNG
+566 WDYLIKQHNS

-586 TADEKADGWTNDF
+586 TADEKADGWNNDF

-621 RTSEGLGIYRGGNTY
+621 TTSEGLGIYRGGKTY

-676 NSIDAQ
+676 NSITAQ
-682 SFKESLNDFIAFDK
+682 SFKESLDDFIAFDN

-706 TKSCDTEGLLPLAT
+706 TKSCDAEGLLPLAT

>member
-1 MPLAW
+1 
-6 NPELTLMNYLKISAM
+6 M

-28 IIAASFITSFVL
+28 IIAAYFITSLVL
-40 SGCTEEKP
+40 SGCIEEKP

-60 RITASLDDSEP
+60 RITASLEDSEP

-122 ECTSSTSN
+122 ECTSRTSN

-175 QDYHTIRLMCTDVT
+175 QDYHTIRLMCTDGT
-189 DEPECVFDNRFID
+189 DATECVFDNAFID

-216 NLSGLPSIIPTEVA
+216 NLSGLPSITPTEVA

-311 SCSKTLKSDTILEGG
+311 SCSKTLKSGAILEGG

-340 VENIDGFD
+340 LENIDGFD

-382 AGDYDEIM
+382 AGDYDKIM
-390 RKAYSDFFS
+390 RKAYNDFFS

-423 DAEPLLNGA
+423 DAKPLQNGA

-528 TSEEMRRWTL
+528 TSDEMRRWTL

-558 ITSFSTTE
+558 ITSFSTIE
-566 WNYLIKQHNG
+566 WDYLIRQHNG
-576 GIYRNINEHW
+576 GLYRNINEHW
-586 TADEKADGWTNDF
+586 TADEKADGWNNDF

-621 RTSEGLGIYRGGNTY
+621 TTSEGLGIYRGGNTY

-649 RNQFDTDGHYFN
+649 RDQFETDGHYFN

-676 NSIDAQ
+676 NSTDAQ
-682 SFKESLNDFIAFDK
+682 SFKESLNDFIAFDN

>member
-1 MPLAW
+1 
-6 NPELTLMNYLKISAM
+6 M

-71 ATRLDYFESG
+71 DTRLDYFESG

-122 ECTSSTSN
+122 ECTSRTSD

-175 QDYHTIRLMCTDVT
+175 QDYHTIRLMCTDGT
-189 DEPECVFDNRFID
+189 NATECVFDNAFID

-216 NLSGLPSIIPTEVA
+216 NLSGLPSITPTEVA

-311 SCSKTLKSDTILEGG
+311 SCSKTLKSDAILEGG

-382 AGDYDEIM
+382 AGDYDKIM
-390 RKAYSDFFS
+390 RKAYNDFFS

-423 DAEPLLNGA
+423 DAEPSQSLNGA

-547 GKLSDEYGDNF
+547 GKLSDEYGDNR

-566 WNYLIKQHNG
+566 WDYLIRQHNS

-586 TADEKADGWTNDF
+586 TADEKADGWKDDF

-621 RTSEGLGIYRGGNTY
+621 TTSEGLGIYRGGKTY
-636 SNLFCRPTNNSVM
+636 SNLFCRPTKNSVM

-676 NSIDAQ
+676 NSTTAQ
-682 SFKESLNDFIAFDK
+682 SFQESLDDFIAFDN

>member
-1 MPLAW
+1 
-6 NPELTLMNYLKISAM
+6 M

-122 ECTSSTSN
+122 ECTSRTSN

-175 QDYHTIRLMCTDVT
+175 QDYHTIRLMCTDGT
-189 DEPECVFDNRFID
+189 DATECVFDNAFID

-216 NLSGLPSIIPTEVA
+216 NLSGLPSITPTEVA

-382 AGDYDEIM
+382 AGDYDKIM
-390 RKAYSDFFS
+390 RKAYNDFFS

-414 INAVSSEDH
+414 INAVSAEDH
-423 DAEPLLNGA
+423 DAETSLNGEPLQNGA

-446 PNTTSITGDDNATR
+446 PHTTSITGDDNATR

-547 GKLSDEYGDNF
+547 GKLSDEYGDNR

-566 WNYLIKQHNG
+566 WDYLIRQHNS

-586 TADEKADGWTNDF
+586 TADEKKDGWDNDF

-621 RTSEGLGIYRGGNTY
+621 TDSEGLGIYRGGKTY
-636 SNLFCRPTNNSVM
+636 SNLFCRPTENSVM
-649 RNQFDTDGHYFN
+649 RNQFVTDGHYFN

-676 NSIDAQ
+676 NSTDAQ

>member
-1 MPLAW
+1 
-6 NPELTLMNYLKISAM
+6 M

-28 IIAASFITSFVL
+28 IIAASWITSFVL

-48 AALPESD
+48 AALPESN

-81 KALKAY
+81 KALKTY

-122 ECTSSTSN
+122 ECTSRTSD

-136 ITNAWTIYFPGSKI
+136 ITKAWTIYFPGSKI

-175 QDYHTIRLMCTDVT
+175 QDYHTIRLMCTDGT
-189 DEPECVFDNRFID
+189 DATECVFDNAFID
-202 FSGDGHTESSCMKF
+202 FSGDGHTESSCMKL
-216 NLSGLPSIIPTEVA
+216 NLSGLPSITPTEVA

-311 SCSKTLKSDTILEGG
+311 SCSKTLKSDAILEGG

-382 AGDYDEIM
+382 AGDYDKIM
-390 RKAYSDFFS
+390 RKAYNDFFS

-423 DAEPLLNGA
+423 DAEPLQNGA
-432 TQGDASTIFSTQFT
+432 IQGDANTIFNTQFT

-460 TYAAQAIRKKGGK
+460 PYAAQAIRKKGGK

-504 TCSISYNFA
+504 TCNISYNFA
-513 TDYCAVSSVAYTALS
+513 TDYCAASSVAYTALS
-528 TSEEMRRWTL
+528 TSDEMRRWTL

-558 ITSFSTTE
+558 ITRFNITE
-566 WNYLIKQHNG
+566 WDYLIKLHDNAG
-576 GIYRNINEHW
+576 LYRNVNEHW
-586 TADEKADGWTNDF
+586 TADEKADGWDDDF
-599 RDTYTD
+599 RYTYTD

-621 RTSEGLGIYRGGNTY
+621 TTSEGLGIYRGGNTY

-676 NSIDAQ
+676 NSTTAQ
-682 SFKESLNDFIAFDK
+682 SFKESLDDFIAFDN